1 MTATTPETVTSLQL
15 SLSSLQHVCVR
26 KKLRVTNAGHMYKW
40 CWCLGLI
47 KQLRS
52 HWPLEW
58 KAERGKLE
66 IRNNKQSH
74 PTQKHFNMPTREEER
89 KRWRENATGPNW
101 TFARHDGKNGDV
113 FCSVFTS
120 TLPCSSLQ
128 TLNCIYE
135 LSDTFSDN
143 KSSWKFQGLF
153 FWQAWISIFEYV
165 ADFLKTSLSCSRM
178 HGSRVEYFH
187 FRIPSR
193 EEFNACCILFCSEWH
208 LKLASDEVYFLR
220 LRRQTRPGK

>member
-1 MTATTPETVTSLQL
+1 
-15 SLSSLQHVCVR
+15 
-26 KKLRVTNAGHMYKW
+26 MYKW

-52 HWPLEW
+52 HWPLKW

-74 PTQKHFNMPTREEER
+74 PTPKHFNMPTNR
-89 KRWRENATGPNW
+89 KRRGTEEME
-101 TFARHDGKNGDV
+101 GKCNRPKLNICQTWWKKRQCFL
-113 FCSVFTS
+113 FCSHIHATMF
-120 TLPCSSLQ
+120 LPADS
-128 TLNCIYE
+128 E
-135 LSDTFSDN
+135 LHL
-143 KSSWKFQGLF
+143 WIIWHF
-153 FWQAWISIFEYV
+153 FWQQELGGNCKASFSDKHEYQYLNTLPIFLV
-165 ADFLKTSLSCSRM
+165 RGCRVGCFL
-178 HGSRVEYFH
+178 

-193 EEFNACCILFCSEWH
+193 EEFNVCCILFCTEWH

>member
-1 MTATTPETVTSLQL
+1 
-15 SLSSLQHVCVR
+15 
-26 KKLRVTNAGHMYKW
+26 MYKW

-52 HWPLEW
+52 HWPLKW

-74 PTQKHFNMPTREEER
+74 PTPKHFNMPTNSKRRGTEEMEGKCNR
-89 KRWRENATGPNW
+89 PKLNICQTWW
-101 TFARHDGKNGDV
+101 KNGDV
-113 FCSVFTS
+113 FCSVLTS

-143 KSSWKFQGLF
+143 KSSVEIARPLF
-153 FWQAWISIFEYV
+153 LTSTNINIWIRCRF
-165 ADFLKTSLSCSRM
+165 FLVRGC
-178 HGSRVEYFH
+178 RVGCFL

-193 EEFNACCILFCSEWH
+193 EEFNVCCILFCTEWH
-208 LKLASDEVYFLR
+208 LKLTSDEVYFLR